1 LEISDI
7 VLRLLAASVIHSVNI
22 DDDWI
27 WSDGELINAPAL
39 AYLMAQSPSLNLL
52 SLLDLKMDEN
62 HCHVL
67 GGYSRPDLE
76 IVPGGCTFTSAG
88 KRAFAEVLGQNQG
101 PTKLDWM
108 EISNS
113 VIANGLRENG
123 RLKLLKF
130 RISGSLE
137 VVNRENLAI
146 AGALRENKGLVHLEL
161 GHFVPSTAAR
171 LSIKTRTSTPLKKL
185 PWSLQA

>member
-1 LEISDI
+1 
-7 VLRLLAASVIHSVNI
+7 
-22 DDDWI
+22 
-27 WSDGELINAPAL
+27 
-39 AYLMAQSPSLNLL
+39 
-52 SLLDLKMDEN
+52 
-62 HCHVL
+62 
-67 GGYSRPDLE
+67 
-76 IVPGGCTFTSAG
+76 
-88 KRAFAEVLGQNQG
+88 
-101 PTKLDWM
+101 M